1 MVRQT
6 KTPKHIDKSLG
17 TSSSSAHSILF
28 HGGSRSLRSFPL
40 DRWSSTVLSGNEID
54 AGNRE
59 RVVFD
64 LFSFINMGYIKYY
77 FGDVLTPCGPLFV
90 SSTGDE
96 DEPNIG

>member
-6 KTPKHIDKSLG
+6 KTPTHIDKSLR

-28 HGGSRSLRSFPL
+28 HGGRVVPSEASPL

-64 LFSFINMGYIKYY
+64 LFSFITMGNIKYY

-96 DEPNIG
+96 G